1 MQVEASN
8 HRKRLWSKA
17 MVVSVT
23 EKAERGLCQV
33 SVMETN
39 TSESLIK
46 CRKRREATKT
56 REVSLTWDKSGR
68 NLFTD
73 QTVTGM
79 KAT

>member
-8 HRKRLWSKA
+8 HRERLWTKA

-23 EKAERGLCQV
+23 EKAEQRLCQV

-46 CRKRREATKT
+46 CRKRREAIRT
-56 REVSLTWDKSGR
+56 R
-68 NLFTD
+68 
-73 QTVTGM
+73 
-79 KAT
+79 

>member
-8 HRKRLWSKA
+8 HRKRLWPKA

-23 EKAERGLCQV
+23 EKAEQRLCQV

-46 CRKRREATKT
+46 CRKRREAIKT
-56 REVSLTWDKSGR
+56 R
-68 NLFTD
+68 
-73 QTVTGM
+73 
-79 KAT
+79 

>member
-23 EKAERGLCQV
+23 EKAEQRLCQV

-46 CRKRREATKT
+46 CRKRREAIKT
-56 REVSLTWDKSGR
+56 G
-68 NLFTD
+68 
-73 QTVTGM
+73 
-79 KAT
+79 

>member
-8 HRKRLWSKA
+8 HRKRLWPKA

-23 EKAERGLCQV
+23 EKAEPELSQV

-39 TSESLIK
+39 PSELLKK
-46 CRKRREATKT
+46 CRKRKDVIKT
-56 REVSLTWDKSGR
+56 RRESLAWDKSGR
-68 NLFTD
+68 DLITD

-79 KAT
+79 KAA

>member
-1 MQVEASN
+1 MTGLNCARDEGGPLGVAMQVEASN

-23 EKAERGLCQV
+23 EKAEQRHCQV

-46 CRKRREATKT
+46 CRKRREAIKT
-56 REVSLTWDKSGR
+56 R
-68 NLFTD
+68 
-73 QTVTGM
+73 
-79 KAT
+79 